1 MLDWKEVPV
10 STNARSFTGKQF
22 LVFDGMYPIMSL
34 GLNLHTLL
42 TKQYY
47 IWIRP
52 TKYLKA
58 RHIRPMKAAIKQ
70 FNGCTLFANIA
81 VEDAKSCRFATALGF
96 HARASTEEFIYFE
109 RTA

>member
-1 MLDWKEVPV
+1 MLSWKEVPV
-10 STNARSFTGKQF
+10 SPEAHTFTEKEF
-22 LVFDGMYPIMSL
+22 LVFDEMYPIMSL
-34 GLNLHTLL
+34 GLNLYTLL

-58 RHIRPMKAAIKQ
+58 RHLRPMKTAMKQ
-70 FNGCTLFANIA
+70 FDGCTLFANIEI
-81 VEDAKSCRFATALGF
+81 EDTKSCRFASILGF
-96 HARASTEEFIYFE
+96 RAHTTTDKIIYYE